1 MKKISILGSTGSIGT
16 QTLEVIRNNMDKYQV
31 LVLTCNSNTQ
41 LLDKQIH
48 EFSPGMVVVSKEK
61 DAIQLLGKYPNVDFR
76 FGENGLVEAAS
87 LIDSDLVVNALVGIS
102 GLVPTFAALKSGKD
116 VALANKE
123 TLVAGGEIIIK
134 AALDNN
140 AAIIPIDSEHSAIF
154 QCLEGNKRE
163 FVKQIIITASGGPFR
178 GSTIERLEKATVKE
192 ALNHPK
198 WSMGNK
204 VTIDS
209 ATLMNKGLEV
219 IEAKWLFG
227 LKPEQI
233 KVLIHPEC
241 IIHSMVEYHDNS
253 IIAQM
258 GNADMKIPISYAL
271 EYPNRLKNHSAG
283 FIFNS
288 TIRLSF
294 EEPDYNT
301 FICLGLA
308 YEAMKMGES
317 YPAVLNASNEIL
329 VNMFL
334 ENRISFLDIQNS
346 IRKILNDHKPTQ
358 CNTIEDVMQ
367 IHEDTR
373 KKVINICC

>member
-1 MKKISILGSTGSIGT
+1 
-16 QTLEVIRNNMDKYQV
+16 MDKYQV
-31 LVLTCNSNTQ
+31 LVLSCKSNTK
-41 LLDKQIH
+41 LLDQQIQ
-48 EFSPGMVVVSKEK
+48 EFSPGVVVVSKEQ
-61 DAIQLLGKYPNVDFR
+61 DIVELHGKYPNVDFR

-87 LIDSDLVVNALVGIS
+87 LIDSDLLVNALVGIS

-123 TLVAGGEIIIK
+123 TLVAGGEIIMK

-154 QCLEGNKRE
+154 QCLEGSKRE
-163 FVKQIIITASGGPFR
+163 FVKKIIITASGGPFR
-178 GSTIERLEKATVKE
+178 GSTIEKLEKATLKE

-209 ATLMNKGLEV
+209 STLMNKGLEV

-271 EYPNRLKNHSAG
+271 EYPDRLKSKSAG
-283 FIFNS
+283 FVFNS
-288 TIRLSF
+288 STKLSF
-294 EEPDYNT
+294 EEPDLNT
-301 FICLGLA
+301 FICLGFA
-308 YEAMKMGES
+308 YEVLKMGES
-317 YPAVLNASNEIL
+317 YPVVLNASNEIL

-334 ENRISFLDIQNS
+334 ENRISFLDIQNN
-346 IRKILNDHKPTQ
+346 IKKILNDHKPTP
-358 CNTIEDVMQ
+358 CSTIEEVLQ
-367 IHEDTR
+367 IDKETR
-373 KKVINICC
+373 KKVIKLCC